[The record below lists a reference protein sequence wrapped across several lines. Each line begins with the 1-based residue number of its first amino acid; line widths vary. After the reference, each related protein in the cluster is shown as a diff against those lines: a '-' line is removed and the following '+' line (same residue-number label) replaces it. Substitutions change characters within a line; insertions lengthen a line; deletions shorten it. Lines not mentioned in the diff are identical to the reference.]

1 MAVIYLQSSSMTK
14 RFAVLCLLVMLS
26 GCLSP
31 PQPFAPEVVS
41 PLAQLPGITAVR
53 VDLKAIGGGSRLE
66 YALSDALGAHD
77 LPAYFDNDG
86 PQSAFR
92 LSLSTAVEGVEV
104 TLSDAKGAL
113 VKQFSA
119 DFNPL
124 ASGPALA
131 KSADHLA
138 AQIAQI
144 LIPADPSLALL
155 PQARV
160 AVLPGQGAT
169 GDGDDALA
177 DALTQALRGRVPL
190 DDAPSLQ
197 NYVLTARV
205 AVKHQAPKDS
215 VAIIW
220 LVLDAQGR
228 EAARISQANQVPQG
242 ALDKAWGRMAQDAAM
257 AAADA
262 LIPVLRDLPPVP
274 PP

>member
-1 MAVIYLQSSSMTK
+1 MAVTYQQLPFMTK
-14 RFAVLCLLVMLS
+14 RLALVGLLITLG

-31 PQPFAPEVVS
+31 PQPFAPDAVS

-53 VDLKAIGGGSRLE
+53 VDLKALGGGSRLE

-86 PQSAFR
+86 PQSAYR
-92 LSLSTAVEGVEV
+92 LSLSPSAKGVEV
-104 TLSDAKGAL
+104 AINDAKGTP

-119 DFNPL
+119 DFNPQ
-124 ASGPALA
+124 AMGPALA

-160 AVLPGQGAT
+160 SVLPGQGAT

-177 DALTQALRGRVPL
+177 EALTQALRGRVPL
-190 DDAPSLQ
+190 DKAPSLQ

-205 AVKHQAPKDS
+205 AVKHLGAKDS
-215 VAIIW
+215 VAIVW

-228 EAARISQANQVPQG
+228 EAARITQANQVPQG
-242 ALDKAWGRMAQDAAM
+242 ALDKAWGRMAQDAAQ

>member
-1 MAVIYLQSSSMTK
+1 MAVTYLQLPFKIKALT
-14 RFAVLCLLVMLS
+14 LLGLLALLG

-31 PQPFAPEVVS
+31 PQPFAPEAIS

-53 VDLKAIGGGSRLE
+53 VDLKMLGGTSRLE

-86 PQSAFR
+86 PQSAYR
-92 LSLSTAVEGVEV
+92 LTLSPGAKGVEV
-104 TLSDAKGAL
+104 TISDANGAL
-113 VKQFSA
+113 VKQFSS
-119 DFNPL
+119 DFNPQ
-124 ASGPALA
+124 AFGPALT
-131 KSADHLA
+131 KSADQLA

-160 AVLPGQGAT
+160 AILPGQGAT

-177 DALTQALRGRVPL
+177 EALTQALRGRVPL
-190 DDAPSLQ
+190 DNAPSLQ

-228 EAARISQANQVPQG
+228 EAARITQANQVPQG
-242 ALDKAWGRMAQDAAM
+242 ALDKAWGRMAQDAAQ